1 MEEEELG
8 SKEIEEGVEEQEEL
22 DDDGDSNVN
31 ISSEGLTSNSP
42 FRRSNFPRV
51 PPYYRF
57 SS

>member
-8 SKEIEEGVEEQEEL
+8 SKEIEEGVEEHDEL
-22 DDDGDSNVN
+22 DYNGCGNVN
-31 ISSEGLTSNSP
+31 ISSEDFTSNSP